1 MKYFHLSPERTPKG
15 PYSAEELRAL
25 RASGAI
31 DDNTLA
37 AAAGD
42 ADWRPYRELHLEPSG
57 SADGPEP
64 PPMKPRELGA
74 CPFCGKQ
81 IEALATPAECPHCG
95 KTLHPGTS
103 NPWHIFVSCM
113 RRYACFRGRAS
124 RTEFWSFYLFYF
136 LINLVVETVWK
147 MVIMGIYDIPYD
159 LEDQMKAAE
168 DIAEIKALLMPH
180 LEGCLVASTGEYLFP
195 LVMLLPFYGVL
206 VRRLHDR
213 GHSACSLIL
222 SFIGYGGIFCGLAGL
237 GALFGPVLLQP
248 GQTEGLLGLVAEQH
262 ITAIYAAVSVVGIGL
277 LLVAVTGIYMLVCC
291 LLPSKEGAN
300 KYGPG
305 IY

>member
-1 MKYFHLSPERTPKG
+1 MKYFHLSPDRTPKG
-15 PYSAEELRAL
+15 PYSAAELRAL

-31 DDNTLA
+31 SDDTLA

-42 ADWRPYRELHLEPSG
+42 ADWRPYRELHLEARS
-57 SADGPEP
+57 SENSPEP

-81 IEALATPAECPHCG
+81 IEALVTPAECPHCG

-103 NPWHIFVSCM
+103 NPWLNFVSCM

-159 LEDQMKAAE
+159 LEEQVKAAE

-180 LEGCLVASTGEYLFP
+180 LEGCLVASAGEYLFP
-195 LVMLLPFYGVL
+195 LVLALPFYGVL

-213 GHSACSLIL
+213 GHSATSVVFSLI
-222 SFIGYGGIFCGLAGL
+222 GYSGIFCGLAGFF
-237 GALFGPVLLQP
+237 ALFSPVLLQP

-262 ITAIYAAVSVVGIGL
+262 ITAIYAAVSAVVIGL
-277 LLVAVTGIYMLVCC
+277 LLVAVSGIYMLVCC